1 MDVRIRTLSG
11 NYKNR
16 TSLSI
21 MSDNIGDSAIEG
33 HDIIDNVER
42 EERSQELLI
51 QDSTVENE
59 AETDTGKPDV
69 IEGHD
74 LIDNVEREEESM
86 QGL

>member
-1 MDVRIRTLSG
+1 
-11 NYKNR
+11 
-16 TSLSI
+16 